1 MAATEEEPP
10 PPKKSL
16 FACLTNLPQMCVP
29 QKQDVAGDEKPAS
42 PTSVASRFTALSPYN
57 RKRKQEE
64 KATKAH
70 EEQKLR
76 DQFRRV
82 DTDHSG
88 KVDRHELKYL
98 LNRVTGSTPSEA
110 ELDDMLNTVDTSG
123 DGLIDFEEFQGIHA
137 KAKSGEL
144 RFAELARVMTEFD
157 ELVGLLDDDD
167 GTVVSEQGSSQKKPR
182 LKSPLGGFLAKT
194 PFASAKKE
202 AVEAPAEPAVQFDEP
217 EASVEEAAEAPVVE
231 SLETR
236 QLAKTPAKSPALPAR
251 SSTKGKTPP
260 LPARP
265 STVGKSAKSPP
276 PPTAAKTPAKSPPL
290 PARSSTK
297 GKSPP
302 LPQRPTPSATQAD
315 DTPAPVAIEDDAPVP
330 APPSTLGTPDGP
342 RRSGAM
348 LADADDES
356 ESDDE
361 ATPDDDD
368 AGEAADR
375 VGPLS
380 PMTPAPEP
388 TPMKTVEDDIAAES
402 ITSFSP

>member
-1 MAATEEEPP
+1 MAATEEEPL

-16 FACLTNLPQMCVP
+16 FACLANLPQLCVP
-29 QKQDVAGDEKPAS
+29 QKQAVAGDGKPAS
-42 PTSVASRFTALSPYN
+42 PTSVASRFAALSPYN

-64 KATKAH
+64 NAAKAH

-110 ELDDMLNTVDTSG
+110 ELDDMLHTVDTSG

-137 KAKSGEL
+137 KAKRGEL
-144 RFAELARVMTEFD
+144 RFAELARVMSEFD

-167 GTVVSEQGSSQKKPR
+167 GTVVSDQGSSQKKPR

-194 PFASAKKE
+194 PFASAEK
-202 AVEAPAEPAVQFDEP
+202 PAFQFDEP
-217 EASVEEAAEAPVVE
+217 EASAEEAAEAPVVE

-236 QLAKTPAKSPALPAR
+236 QLAKTPAKSPALPVW

-265 STVGKSAKSPP
+265 STAGKSAKSPP
-276 PPTAAKTPAKSPPL
+276 PPAAAKTPAKSPPL

-302 LPQRPTPSATQAD
+302 LPQRPTPSAPQAD

-330 APPSTLGTPDGP
+330 VPPSTLGTPDGP
-342 RRSGAM
+342 RRTGAM

-356 ESDDE
+356 ESHDE

-368 AGEAADR
+368 AGEATDR

-380 PMTPAPEP
+380 PMTPAPEQ